1 MSLIRTIEPADGLV
15 SVVGAG
21 GKTTTVYALAARTGN
36 AVVTSTVR
44 IPILDRAVARVAV
57 TQDPLDRLSEAG
69 PASFPLGL
77 VPERYGSDRYGGY
90 DPGTVD
96 AIGEA
101 HDGPVLVK
109 ADGARMR
116 EFKAPKQGEP
126 PIPAATDVVVPVV
139 SAHAVGKPLTERWV
153 HRPERVAALAD
164 VDVDVGDE
172 VTAETVAAVL
182 TDERGGLKNVPPDAS
197 VVPLVTKID
206 SEAHEQAARAVAD
219 GIRERADA
227 LPVEL
232 PRVGLARFDV
242 VETVR

>member
-1 MSLIRTIEPADGLV
+1 MSLIRAVEPADGLV

-57 TQDPLDRLSEAG
+57 TQEPLDRLAAAD
-69 PASFPLGL
+69 PTSFPLGV

-90 DPGTVD
+90 DPDTVD
-96 AIGEA
+96 ALAAA
-101 HDGPVLVK
+101 HDGPVFVK

-116 EFKAPKQGEP
+116 EFKAPKEGEP
-126 PIPAATDVVVPVV
+126 PIPTATDVVVPVV

-164 VDVDVGDE
+164 VDVGDE
-172 VTAETVAAVL
+172 ITAATVATVL
-182 TDERGGLKNVPPDAS
+182 ADERGGLKNVPPEAS
-197 VVPLVTKID
+197 VVPLVTKAD
-206 SEAHEQAARAVAD
+206 SEEHERAARAVAD
-219 GIRERADA
+219 GIHERADA

-232 PRVGLARFDV
+232 PRVGIARFDV
-242 VETVR
+242 VETV

>member
-1 MSLIRTIEPADGLV
+1 MSLLRTIEPGDGLV

-57 TQDPLDRLSEAG
+57 TQEPLEGLADAG
-69 PASFPLGL
+69 RASFPLGL
-77 VPERYGSDRYGGY
+77 VPERYGGDRYGGY

-96 AIGEA
+96 DIAEA

-116 EFKAPKQGEP
+116 EFKAPGNGEP

-153 HRPERVAALAD
+153 HRPEQVAALAG
-164 VDVDVGDE
+164 VDVGDE

-182 TDERGGLKNVPPDAS
+182 TDEQGGLKNVPPDAS

-206 SEAHEQAARAVAD
+206 SEAHERDAREVAD
-219 GIRERADA
+219 RIHERADA
-227 LPVEL
+227 LPVDL

-242 VETVR
+242 VETVQ